1 MTNLAGRYPAPSSYP
16 KELPTESRD
25 EKVEHDSLPRLNS
38 DFYLAAP
45 TFAVDEEG
53 KTPSASSNYVC
64 ESSGSA
70 CPHFAR
76 LSTKSVPAWPSLQ
89 FTCSVPLGC
98 VFQPFAEVHSGDAV
112 QIVHSACSEGPLRC
126 SHCQGF
132 VNPFFGWEEAGMK
145 ARCNLCS
152 KLRDV
157 PFDYFSPVTP
167 VGLREDARYKP
178 ELSSGLIDF
187 VPPSNIIYSSEAPVM
202 VFVIDCSYLS
212 ASSGFLPSA
221 LSTLRAHIRALP
233 LETEIAIILFNEALH
248 FLKFELS
255 RNGTPSLITV
265 ADVDDPFIPDPLLF
279 VSPHLLIDQLGH
291 ALDLIEKFGSIA
303 NPNRAISCAKAAV
316 SIAAELIGD
325 RHCPG
330 TVAVFQAS
338 SGKLG
343 KQLSEN
349 FTKYCLERNICID
362 LFASA
367 DSVVSLGLEPLS
379 TTISELNGEQH
390 MVTTFELGVV
400 LTSWLYKPRY
410 YNCVLRVRCSKSLA
424 IESIDFGKRKG
435 TESCAFPRMG
445 NDSTIGSV
453 FSVTETINPGQDVFL
468 QLACLYTRSDGVRLI
483 RVININVRSTPQAVQ
498 VFKLA
503 DLDTVGF
510 LMAKQ
515 ALAEH
520 LARPEKISIKE
531 SLIVQLVALLH
542 AYRVNCAVSSGSGQ
556 LILPDSLKVLPLMLS
571 GFLKQTGIRP
581 RVDKTSVDEHCVALR
596 TIQQWNVRKVA
607 FMCLPRILSVYPGS
621 DLQLVHASRQKISAA
636 KIYLVDRDDELWFY
650 VGRDVEPNVVETWFG
665 RHVSDRMLDVRR
677 APVVDV
683 QLSVGNQTVHEIIR
697 GRKNV
702 RLKCI
707 LASSTVGETKFSNVL
722 MEDRIGNES
731 SYIDWLCSVHRLIQE
746 KIDY

>member
-1 MTNLAGRYPAPSSYP
+1 
-16 KELPTESRD
+16 
-25 EKVEHDSLPRLNS
+25 
-38 DFYLAAP
+38 
-45 TFAVDEEG
+45 
-53 KTPSASSNYVC
+53 
-64 ESSGSA
+64 
-70 CPHFAR
+70 
-76 LSTKSVPAWPSLQ
+76 
-89 FTCSVPLGC
+89 
-98 VFQPFAEVHSGDAV
+98 
-112 QIVHSACSEGPLRC
+112 
-126 SHCQGF
+126 
-132 VNPFFGWEEAGMK
+132 
-145 ARCNLCS
+145 
-152 KLRDV
+152 
-157 PFDYFSPVTP
+157 
-167 VGLREDARYKP
+167 
-178 ELSSGLIDF
+178 
-187 VPPSNIIYSSEAPVM
+187 
-202 VFVIDCSYLS
+202 
-212 ASSGFLPSA
+212 
-221 LSTLRAHIRALP
+221 
-233 LETEIAIILFNEALH
+233 
-248 FLKFELS
+248 
-255 RNGTPSLITV
+255 
-265 ADVDDPFIPDPLLF
+265 
-279 VSPHLLIDQLGH
+279 
-291 ALDLIEKFGSIA
+291 
-303 NPNRAISCAKAAV
+303 
-316 SIAAELIGD
+316 
-325 RHCPG
+325 
-330 TVAVFQAS
+330 
-338 SGKLG
+338 
-343 KQLSEN
+343 
-349 FTKYCLERNICID
+349 
-362 LFASA
+362 
-367 DSVVSLGLEPLS
+367 
-379 TTISELNGEQH
+379 
-390 MVTTFELGVV
+390 
-400 LTSWLYKPRY
+400 
-410 YNCVLRVRCSKSLA
+410 
-424 IESIDFGKRKG
+424 
-435 TESCAFPRMG
+435 
-445 NDSTIGSV
+445 
-453 FSVTETINPGQDVFL
+453 
-468 QLACLYTRSDGVRLI
+468 
-483 RVININVRSTPQAVQ
+483 VRSTPQAVQ

-596 TIQQWNVRKVA
+596 TIQQWSVRKMA
-607 FMCLPRILSVYPGS
+607 FMCLPRILNVYPGS